1 MLGGLFIGTTLLMPR
16 GIIGTY
22 NNWRS
27 KRSDVLAEAAKNA
40 SASAAKEDGSVPA
53 GSTSAAE

>member
-22 NNWRS
+22 DAWR
-27 KRSDVLAEAAKNA
+27 RGRNEAQEEAAK
-40 SASAAKEDGSVPA
+40 SAAKEDGSVPSIA
-53 GSTSAAE
+53 AAE

>member
-1 MLGGLFIGTTLLMPR
+1 MPR

-27 KRSDVLAEAAKNA
+27 KRHEARAEAAKG
-40 SASAAKEDGSVPA
+40 DGSVP
-53 GSTSAAE
+53 SAAAAE

>member
-22 NNWRS
+22 NYWRS
-27 KRSDVLAEAAKNA
+27 NQAEKKFAATD
-40 SASAAKEDGSVPA
+40 SSMPVVSPH
-53 GSTSAAE
+53 AAE

>member
-22 NNWRS
+22 NSWRGNRGEAL
-27 KRSDVLAEAAKNA
+27 KEAAQ
-40 SASAAKEDGSVPA
+40 SASKEAGTGTAASPH
-53 GSTSAAE
+53 AAE

>member
-22 NNWRS
+22 NNWRAG
-27 KRSDVLAEAAKNA
+27 RDAKKA
-40 SASAAKEDGSVPA
+40 
-53 GSTSAAE
+53 AAEDNDKGSAMPAASPHAAE